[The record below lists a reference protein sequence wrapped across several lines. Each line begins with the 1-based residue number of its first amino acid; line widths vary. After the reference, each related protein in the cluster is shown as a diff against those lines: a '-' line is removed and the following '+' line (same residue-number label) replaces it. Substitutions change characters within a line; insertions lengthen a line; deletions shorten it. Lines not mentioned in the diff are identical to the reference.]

1 MSVDAID
8 LTRMTV
14 NERLVL
20 MDRLIDTLTPDEG
33 FNPSPDWHE
42 AVLSER
48 IADEKRGEVMFLS
61 LDELKASLKSGGKCR

>member
-1 MSVDAID
+1 MSADAID

-20 MDRLIDTLTPDEG
+20 MDRLIDTLTPGEE
-33 FNPSPDWHE
+33 FNPSPGWHE

-48 IADEKRGEVMFLS
+48 VAEEKRGSVMFLS
-61 LDELKASLKSGGKCR
+61 LNELKASLKSGGKCR